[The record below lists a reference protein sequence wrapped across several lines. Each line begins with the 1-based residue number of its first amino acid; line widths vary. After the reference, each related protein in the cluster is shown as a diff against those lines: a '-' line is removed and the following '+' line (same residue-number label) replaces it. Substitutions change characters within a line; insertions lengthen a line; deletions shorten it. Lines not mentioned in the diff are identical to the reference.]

1 MALKDKSPVKIRL
14 KKLTNGNKSLFLDI
28 YDNGI
33 RKREYLK
40 LYLIPEKSEAAK
52 EANEKT
58 MAIAETI
65 RAERVISIQAGRSMF
80 FDARKEARISFA
92 DYMADEIKR
101 MQKVRT
107 KDYIRR
113 YKCGEGWVRRY
124 DDKTLL
130 CDINRQWVQGFIGFL
145 SVAEGKHGRR
155 LNQNTIHE
163 YLIYIANMLN
173 IAVREGLIPSNPTKS
188 LSAGDRPKKY
198 DSIKEY
204 LTLEEVKKMMDCPS
218 PGSYNNI
225 RCAFLF
231 ACFCGLRYSDIEQ
244 LRWKHIRKTKEG
256 LVIDKKLQK
265 TQNTVGIPLNKTAE
279 SLLPKRQG
287 EDDRVFK
294 LPKSMSTVEIYI
306 KIWSEFAGIDKHVTF
321 HTSRHTFSVNLL
333 AKGGD
338 IYTLSKLLGHKRVS
352 TTQIYAE
359 IVDENKRKA
368 VELLDINDSSLE

>member
-1 MALKDKSPVKIRL
+1 MAFKDKSPVKIRL

-80 FDARKEARISFA
+80 FDARKEARIPFA

-130 CDINRQWVQGFIGFL
+130 CDINRQ
-145 SVAEGKHGRR
+145 
-155 LNQNTIHE
+155 
-163 YLIYIANMLN
+163 
-173 IAVREGLIPSNPTKS
+173 
-188 LSAGDRPKKY
+188 
-198 DSIKEY
+198 
-204 LTLEEVKKMMDCPS
+204 
-218 PGSYNNI
+218 
-225 RCAFLF
+225 
-231 ACFCGLRYSDIEQ
+231 
-244 LRWKHIRKTKEG
+244 
-256 LVIDKKLQK
+256 
-265 TQNTVGIPLNKTAE
+265 
-279 SLLPKRQG
+279 
-287 EDDRVFK
+287 
-294 LPKSMSTVEIYI
+294 
-306 KIWSEFAGIDKHVTF
+306 
-321 HTSRHTFSVNLL
+321 
-333 AKGGD
+333 
-338 IYTLSKLLGHKRVS
+338 
-352 TTQIYAE
+352 
-359 IVDENKRKA
+359 
-368 VELLDINDSSLE
+368 